1 MAQKKAHEVDGWL
14 ARPDGAVKIVLLYG
28 PDRGLVSERARHFAG
43 KTGLPLDDPFS
54 VVRIDAGEAEQ
65 QPGRLIDEA
74 RTVPMFSDRR
84 LVWIRNAGAGKAFA
98 EEMKVLAGDPP
109 RDAVIL
115 IEAGDL
121 KKGAALRTVVE
132 GAFAAMA
139 LPCYADEAKGVDAV
153 IDDELQKAG
162 MTITLEARQALRR
175 SLGGDRMA
183 SRGEVEKLAL
193 YAQGK
198 DQISLEDVELA
209 IGDVA
214 GLSVDEVIDSVLD
227 GRLDILETAF
237 ARLVASGN
245 NQIYPMLAAAMRQFQ
260 ALHALRGAMDSKGQ
274 SAAAAVAGARPPV
287 FFSRRKTVEY
297 ALQRWSADGAARVL
311 ERLQNAVL
319 QTRRRP
325 ELAEAIARHTL
336 LAIALD
342 GGRSRP

>member
-28 PDRGLVSERARHFAG
+28 PDRGLVSERARLLAG

-54 VVRIDAGEAEQ
+54 VVRLDAGEAEQ

-98 EEMKVLAGDPP
+98 EDVKALAGDPP
-109 RDAVIL
+109 RDAIIL

-132 GAFAAMA
+132 GAFAAIA

-162 MTITLEARQALRR
+162 MTIALEARQALRR

-183 SRGEVEKLAL
+183 SRGEVEKLVL

-198 DQISLEDVELA
+198 DQISLEDVDLA

-227 GRLDILETAF
+227 GRLDVFETAF

-260 ALHALRGAMDSKGQ
+260 ALHALRGAMDAKGQ

-287 FFSRRKTVEY
+287 FFSRRRTVEN

-336 LAIALD
+336 LAVALD
-342 GGRSRP
+342 GGRSRV

>member
-28 PDRGLVSERARHFAG
+28 PDRGLVSERARLFAG

-84 LVWIRNAGAGKAFA
+84 LVWIRNAGAGKTFA
-98 EEMKVLAGDPP
+98 EEIKVLAGDPP

-121 KKGAALRTVVE
+121 KKGAALRSVVE
-132 GAFAAMA
+132 GAFAAIA

-183 SRGEVEKLAL
+183 SRGEVEKLVL

-227 GRLDILETAF
+227 GRLDVLETAF

-260 ALHALRGAMDSKGQ
+260 TLHALRGAMDSKGQ

-287 FFSRRKTVEY
+287 FFSRRRTVEN
-297 ALQRWSADGAARVL
+297 ALQRWSASGAARVL

-342 GGRSRP
+342 SGRR

>member
-28 PDRGLVSERARHFAG
+28 PDRGLVSERARLFAG

-54 VVRIDAGEAEQ
+54 VVRIDASEAEQ

-84 LVWIRNAGAGKAFA
+84 LVWVRNAGTGKAFA
-98 EEMKVLAGDPP
+98 EDVKALAGDPP
-109 RDAVIL
+109 RDAIIL

-121 KKGAALRTVVE
+121 KKSAALRNVVE
-132 GAFAAMA
+132 GAFAAIA

-153 IDDELQKAG
+153 IDEELQKAG

-183 SRGEVEKLAL
+183 SRGEVEKLVL
-193 YAQGK
+193 YARGK
-198 DQISLEDVELA
+198 DQIGLEDVDLA

-227 GRLDILETAF
+227 GRLDVFETAF

-245 NQIYPMLAAAMRQFQ
+245 SQIYPMLAAALRQFQ
-260 ALHALRGAMDSKGQ
+260 ALHTLRGAMDAKGQ
-274 SAAAAVAGARPPV
+274 SAAAAVAGARPPI
-287 FFSRRKTVEY
+287 FYSRRRTVEN
-297 ALQRWSADGAARVL
+297 ALQRWSAEGASRVL
-311 ERLQNAVL
+311 ERLHNAIL

-336 LAIALD
+336 LAVALD
-342 GGRSRP
+342 GGRSRN